1 MKGAETP
8 AISLQSLA
16 VNHRGFSRTLNAVR
30 ALYVLE
36 YTFYS
41 GFESHSL
48 RHIFVIALGARSQ
61 VVIRKKFSQLLVYRR
76 PLWT

>member
-1 MKGAETP
+1 MKGAQTP

-16 VNHRGFSRTLNAVR
+16 VNHPGFFRTLNALR

-41 GFESHSL
+41 GFDVANLHC
-48 RHIFVIALGARSQ
+48 
-61 VVIRKKFSQLLVYRR
+61 
-76 PLWT
+76 